1 MSAKTAAS
9 ASNEGSG
16 AVNSS
21 TRLPEFLP
29 FHRPSITEAEISE
42 VVDTLR
48 SGWLTLGPRT
58 RRFEEQFAERVGAK
72 RAVGVSSC
80 TAGLHLTL
88 VAMGVGPGDEVITSP
103 YTFPSTV
110 SSIIYTGATPVLVD
124 TLADYPNIDPEAVAQ
139 KVSSKT
145 KAIIPIH
152 FAGAACDLDRIGEI
166 AEAAGARILE
176 DAAHALPTTYKGR
189 TVGGISDAASFSL
202 YAGKNMTTGE
212 GGMVTTNDE
221 GLADEVKCL
230 RLHGISRDAWKRYT
244 AEGSWYYEVSSL
256 GFKYNMTDIAA
267 AMGLHQLE
275 RLDEMQERR
284 MQLIAAYDDVLRG
297 IPGLI
302 LPRPADYTDSSWHL
316 YVVRI
321 DPDVIEAGR
330 SAIIEE
336 LKADNIGTSVHFIP
350 AHHHPFF
357 QERLGHSE
365 GDFPNATRLYE
376 TAISLPLF
384 PDMEPAAVGQVA
396 ASLSRILEENRR

>member
-1 MSAKTAAS
+1 MAGKLATDSSSDGSNAAPS
-9 ASNEGSG
+9 P
-16 AVNSS
+16 

-58 RRFEEQFAERVGAK
+58 QRFEEQFAERVGAK
-72 RAVGVSSC
+72 RAIGVSSC

-88 VAMGVGPGDEVITSP
+88 VAMGVGEGDEVITSP

-110 SSIIYTGATPVLVD
+110 SSILYTGATPVLVD
-124 TLADYPNIDPEAVAQ
+124 TLPDYPNIDPEAVAA

-145 KAIIPIH
+145 KAIVPIH
-152 FAGAACDLDRIGEI
+152 FAGAACDLDRITEI
-166 AEAAGARILE
+166 AESVGARVLE

-189 TVGGISDAASFSL
+189 TVGGIGDAAAFSL

-212 GGMVTTNDE
+212 GGMVTTNDDA
-221 GLADEVKCL
+221 LADEVKCL

-244 AEGSWYYEVSSL
+244 AEGSWYYEVSML

-267 AMGLHQLE
+267 AMGLQQLA

-284 MQLIAAYDDVLRG
+284 MQLIRAYDGALAG
-297 IPGLI
+297 IAGVI
-302 LPRPADYTDSSWHL
+302 LPRPADYTESSWHL
-316 YVVRI
+316 YVIRI
-321 DPDVIEAGR
+321 DPDVIGMGR
-330 SAIIEE
+330 SQVIEE

-357 QERLGHSE
+357 QERLGCKES
-365 GDFPNATRLYE
+365 DLPNATRLFE

-384 PDMEPAAVGQVA
+384 PDMELAAVDQVA
-396 ASLSRILEENRR
+396 ASLARILEENRR

>member
-1 MSAKTAAS
+1 MSVKAATK
-9 ASNEGSG
+9 AGREGS
-16 AVNSS
+16 AEVHSS

-58 RRFEEQFAERVGAK
+58 QRFEEAFAQRVGAK

-80 TAGLHLTL
+80 TAGLHLSL
-88 VAMGVGPGDEVITSP
+88 LAMGVGPGDEVITSP
-103 YTFPSTV
+103 YTFPSTI
-110 SSIIYTGATPVLVD
+110 SSILYTGATPVLVD
-124 TLADYPNIDPEAVAQ
+124 TLEDYPNIDAEAVAAAI
-139 KVSSKT
+139 SSKT
-145 KAIIPIH
+145 KVVLPIH
-152 FAGAACDLDRIGEI
+152 FAGAACDMDRLTEI
-166 AEAAGARILE
+166 ADAAGVRLLE

-189 TVGGISDAASFSL
+189 TIGGTADAAVFSL

-212 GGMVTTNDE
+212 GGMVTTDDE
-221 GLADEVKCL
+221 GLADEIKCL

-244 AEGSWYYEVSSL
+244 SEGSWYYEVSSL

-267 AMGLHQLE
+267 AIGLRQIE

-284 MQLIAAYDDVLRG
+284 MHLIRAYDDVLSG
-297 IPGLI
+297 IAGLL

-321 DPDVIEAGR
+321 DPDVIAAGR
-330 SAIIEE
+330 SEVIEE

-357 QERLGHSE
+357 QERLGCKE
-365 GDFPNATRLYE
+365 TDLPNASRLYE
-376 TAISLPLF
+376 SAISLPLF
-384 PDMEPAAVGQVA
+384 PDMEPGVVSAVA
-396 ASLSRILEENRR
+396 ASLARILQENRR

>member
-1 MSAKTAAS
+1 MSVKAQTAQGRE
-9 ASNEGSG
+9 EGTTDH
-16 AVNSS
+16 SS

-58 RRFEEQFAERVGAK
+58 QRFEEQFADRVGAK

-80 TAGLHLTL
+80 TAGLHLSL
-88 VAMGVGPGDEVITSP
+88 LALGVGPGDEVITSP
-103 YTFPSTV
+103 YTFPSTI
-110 SSIIYTGATPVLVD
+110 SSILYTGATPVLVD
-124 TLADYPNIDPEAVAQ
+124 TLPDYPNIDPEAVAAN
-139 KVSSKT
+139 VSSKT
-145 KAIIPIH
+145 KAVVPIH
-152 FAGAACDLDRIGEI
+152 FAGAACDMDRLTEI
-166 AEAAGARILE
+166 ADAAGARILE

-189 TVGGISDAASFSL
+189 TVGGIGDAASFSL

-244 AEGSWYYEVSSL
+244 AEGSWYYEVTAL

-267 AMGLHQLE
+267 AMGLRQLE

-284 MQLIAAYDDVLRG
+284 MALIRAYQEALAG
-297 IPGLI
+297 IQGLI
-302 LPRPADYTDSSWHL
+302 LPQPAAYTESSWHL
-316 YVVRI
+316 FVVRI
-321 DPDVIEAGR
+321 DDALIAANR

-357 QERLGHSE
+357 QERLGCKE
-365 GDFPNATRLYE
+365 TDLPNATRLYE
-376 TAISLPLF
+376 SAISLPLF
-384 PDMEPAAVGQVA
+384 PDMDPGAVPAVV
-396 ASLSRILEENRR
+396 ASLARILEENRR